1 MVTGKNKFNTFCVGQ
16 TKKEELYSTAS
27 LLIESEIDQLSYA
40 ILNNANSQCIG
51 LCALALESSMGR
63 MERRDLLKDIFAEN
77 EVLNF
82 PFSKR
87 SVLMSNRECVF
98 IPEQVFHEDDLK
110 YYIDASFGDNF
121 KGECFATKIPEL
133 KNYIVFKI
141 PDWLISIYRE
151 KLSGATIQHS
161 TAFLVGAI
169 YRLSRQRSETI
180 IHAHFKRSF
189 FELLIFKQGKM
200 LFYNSFS
207 YQTSEDIAYFIMY
220 ALQQWELEG
229 NEMSVSG
236 LLNADSE
243 ELFWLRKYL
252 GEIKEFPAEELLSF
266 PPALETPSLFLNL
279 LNPSHCE

>member
-1 MVTGKNKFNTFCVGQ
+1 MVTGKSKFNAFCVGQ

-27 LLIESEIDQLSYA
+27 LLIESELDQLSYA
-40 ILNNANSQCIG
+40 ILNKANNQCIG
-51 LCALALESSMGR
+51 LCALPLESSLGR
-63 MERRDLLKDIFAEN
+63 MERRDLLKDIFAQD

-98 IPEQVFHEDDLK
+98 IPEEVFNENDLQ
-110 YYIDASFGDNF
+110 YYIASSFGDSF
-121 KGECFATKIPEL
+121 QGECFAMKIPEL

-141 PDWLISIYRE
+141 PDWLMTIYRE
-151 KLSGATIQHS
+151 KLSGAAIQHS
-161 TAFLVGAI
+161 SAFLVGSI
-169 YRLSRQRSETI
+169 FRLSRQRPDTI

-220 ALQQWELEG
+220 ALQQWELKG

-236 LLNADSE
+236 LLNAESE

-266 PPALETPSLFLNL
+266 PPALEAPSLFINL